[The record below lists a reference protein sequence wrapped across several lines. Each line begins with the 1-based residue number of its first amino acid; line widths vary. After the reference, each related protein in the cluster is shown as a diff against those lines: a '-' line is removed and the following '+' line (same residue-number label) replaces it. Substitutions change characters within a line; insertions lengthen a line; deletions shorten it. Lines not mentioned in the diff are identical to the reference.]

1 MLCEHYIIYMSAV
14 RLYRC
19 CFSPVGSNY
28 IIYIIGLLVY
38 GSQRLDYKICLY
50 VNNFIVFRN
59 MNIVVYTFYD
69 FRFMHITSYFYC
81 IKVVISCDSYSYV
94 ISAFVEDN

>member
-1 MLCEHYIIYMSAV
+1 
-14 RLYRC
+14 
-19 CFSPVGSNY
+19 
-28 IIYIIGLLVY
+28 
-38 GSQRLDYKICLY
+38 
-50 VNNFIVFRN
+50 

-81 IKVVISCDSYSYV
+81 IKVVISCDSYFYV